1 MILIFDGLNGT
12 LSNADWNVFD
22 VTLFDINVIL
32 ISKMNIITLSGIKTA
47 KAL

>member
-1 MILIFDGLNGT
+1 MILIFDGLNGN

-32 ISKMNIITLSGIKTA
+32 ISKMNIITSSGIKTA

>member
-12 LSNADWNVFD
+12 LSNADWNDVFD
-22 VTLFDINVIL
+22 ATLFDINVIL
-32 ISKMNIITLSGIKTA
+32 TT